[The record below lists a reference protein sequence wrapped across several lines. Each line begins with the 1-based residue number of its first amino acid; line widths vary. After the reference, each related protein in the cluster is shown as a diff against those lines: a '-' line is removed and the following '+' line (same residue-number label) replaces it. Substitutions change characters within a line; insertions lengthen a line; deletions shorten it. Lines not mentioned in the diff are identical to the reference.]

1 MTLIGLLGRGFG
13 AVSPP
18 DAPTL
23 TWADNGDGTGA
34 VATIAGAAA
43 GSTNKIYTVPRTGG
57 SWTLAGTRTGNGTIE
72 LDLAVGAYLAYLLSE
87 KDGACAISDVA
98 VISVTDVDLGG
109 RVKQICQAVAD
120 LLATADV
127 AGVFTE
133 SLGAAR
139 AYMTAAEV
147 EDLSSIDVLVVPS
160 HSSRKRTSNG
170 TYRRDVVVEILV
182 RKRFTE
188 DVGDDL
194 TNADATVSL
203 IEEIDDYLADPE
215 NHDLTL
221 PDGVL
226 AVYVEPGDKRA
237 DSEITN
243 GLGAYWHWEHVTTL
257 RQVTGTVRVA
267 YHTDED
273 Y

>member
-1 MTLIGLLGRGFG
+1 M
-13 AVSPP
+13 
-18 DAPTL
+18 
-23 TWADNGDGTGA
+23 N
-34 VATIAGAAA
+34 
-43 GSTNKIYTVPRTGG
+43 N
-57 SWTLAGTRTGNGTIE
+57 
-72 LDLAVGAYLAYLLSE
+72 
-87 KDGACAISDVA
+87 
-98 VISVTDVDLGG
+98 
-109 RVKQICQAVAD
+109 RVQEICQAVVD
-120 LLATADV
+120 LLDAADQ
-127 AGVFTE
+127 AEVFTE
-133 SLGAAR
+133 PLGAVR
-139 AYMTAAEV
+139 TYMTVAEI
-147 EDLSSIDVLVVPS
+147 EDFSTVNVLVAPS

-182 RKRFTE
+182 RKRFSE
-188 DVGDDL
+188 DVDDDL

-203 IEEIDDYLADPE
+203 IEEIDDYLAHPD
-215 NHDLTL
+215 HQDLML

-243 GLGAYWHWEHVTTL
+243 GLGAYWHWEHITTL

>member
-1 MTLIGLLGRGFG
+1 MN
-13 AVSPP
+13 S
-18 DAPTL
+18 
-23 TWADNGDGTGA
+23 
-34 VATIAGAAA
+34 
-43 GSTNKIYTVPRTGG
+43 
-57 SWTLAGTRTGNGTIE
+57 
-72 LDLAVGAYLAYLLSE
+72 
-87 KDGACAISDVA
+87 
-98 VISVTDVDLGG
+98 
-109 RVKQICQAVAD
+109 RVKEICQAVVD
-120 LLATADV
+120 LLDAADE
-127 AGVFTE
+127 AEVFSE
-133 SLGAAR
+133 PLGAAR

-147 EDLSSIDVLVVPS
+147 EDLSAVDVLVVPS

-182 RKRFTE
+182 RKRFSD
-188 DVGDDL
+188 DVDDDL

-203 IEEIDDYLADPE
+203 IEAIDDFLADPD

-221 PDGVL
+221 PDGEL

-237 DSEITN
+237 DAEITN

-267 YHTDED
+267 YHTDEA

>member
-1 MTLIGLLGRGFG
+1 M
-13 AVSPP
+13 
-18 DAPTL
+18 
-23 TWADNGDGTGA
+23 N
-34 VATIAGAAA
+34 
-43 GSTNKIYTVPRTGG
+43 
-57 SWTLAGTRTGNGTIE
+57 
-72 LDLAVGAYLAYLLSE
+72 
-87 KDGACAISDVA
+87 
-98 VISVTDVDLGG
+98 
-109 RVKQICQAVAD
+109 RVKEICQAVVD
-120 LLATADV
+120 LLDAADE
-127 AGVFTE
+127 ADVFTE

-147 EDLSSIDVLVVPS
+147 EDLSSVDVLVVPS

-221 PDGVL
+221 PDGEL

-237 DSEITN
+237 DGEITN